1 MVEIN
6 KPKNQHY
13 NFIVLRSN
21 QDEKF
26 KTMLAY
32 LAKTEH
38 KRILIIVNKRQEA
51 YSLNKK
57 LMMESKTSISLYDY
71 LSANE
76 MSSFMAED
84 IINKIDCDKEEE
96 KVFELIKRVNN
107 S

>member
-13 NFIVLRSN
+13 NFIVLKSN